1 MACRIPGI
9 SSKQH
14 AKLKQTLS
22 VSKVNGRPIFGPQF
36 GPTDG
41 IKFDHYKTDWD
52 FD

>member
-1 MACRIPGI
+1 MGMACRIPGI
-9 SSKQH
+9 TPEQQKGIMDIV
-14 AKLKQTLS
+14 A
-22 VSKVNGRPIFGPQF
+22 QF